1 MAVMIDIPGVG
12 QVEADNAASEATL
25 QAILKQL
32 GGQKGPG
39 QKGQNEA
46 AAAANKLSKAQGAA
60 ASNSSK
66 LGAFFGKA
74 AGAVAKFGAGVAFA
88 AKVAVDMSNAI
99 SANLAGF
106 SNLDNNVTSAASKVP
121 LLGKTFASA
130 AEATEKLV
138 NATQNATNS
147 GATFGGSVFE
157 MSNAASRAGMTI
169 NEYSNFVRKNGDAF
183 RLLGGDV
190 ETGRKRFDALSKD
203 MRKSGF
209 MRELNN
215 MGFTTVQVNES
226 MARYTTLLG
235 RTGKLQGMS
244 TKQLTKASADYM
256 KEIDLLAKAT
266 GRERSEIED
275 AQAQLLTD
283 GQYQA
288 KISGMTAEAADSFRN
303 TITGMPTKGLQD
315 IAKDII
321 TTGSATTKESQLF
334 ASTMPKSAQMMMEFA
349 KITEAGGTISMKQR
363 NELNN
368 LMSEEGKQNKQR
380 FRDVARYDA
389 EMAEHYMNLVEA
401 GNIQTDALYKGTDA
415 QNENAKATDG
425 QMSAMEAMRR
435 RINEISQTFTRLLA
449 STGIMDTMMGAF
461 ETIAAFSEKILF
473 PILEGLFAVI
483 MPVVDIISAVLNPAI
498 TILGWGF
505 TALGEVVNF
514 VTAPLRFMAKA
525 IGYVSDVMEPLANI
539 VGINLIGAFNS
550 TKDALEDTLRPPIDA
565 VSRVFGDTKDIA
577 NSLYDALAAVGGF
590 LLGGFKTALNWAMD
604 GLNWFGDTFEPII
617 TPIADL
623 FSKLSQKVHDL
634 RQGFIDFWNSFQS
647 VGDVMDEF
655 KYQLGQFSV
664 SFSELM
670 LDLKKWIDWVTIG
683 TSDEEEA
690 EQKARQEKID
700 LMKAE
705 QQLIRETLDKK
716 QAINRELNE
725 AEQEKIDAIR
735 LQERED
741 RDKELQSRLDAEF
754 EKLARAAE
762 GVAGKTDDA
771 AFNTGKLNDKLE
783 EELDVKQDLSN
794 AESTLKSFAKN
805 NESFLT
811 KPEGGRTFNPI
822 GQVSSAR
829 GVGDRGLVEAGY
841 EKNALDVAAEDA
853 LRQKKMD
860 NPDYVPGKS
869 EKEASASAALNTEAS
884 LQMQS
889 ETLKVQYRI
898 LDAIEEMN
906 MTRA

>member
-1 MAVMIDIPGVG
+1 MIDIPGVG

-39 QKGQNEA
+39 GKGQNEA

-169 NEYSNFVRKNGDAF
+169 NEYSNFVRKNGEAF

-235 RTGKLQGMS
+235 QTGKLQGMS

-303 TITGMPTKGLQD
+303 TITGMPSKGLQD

-401 GNIQTDALYKGTDA
+401 GKIQTDALYKGTDA

-483 MPVVDIISAVLNPAI
+483 MPVVDIITAVLNPAI

-525 IGYVSDVMEPLANI
+525 VGYVSEVMEPLANI
-539 VGINLIGAFNS
+539 VGIKLIGAFNS
-550 TKDALEDTLRPPIDA
+550 TKDALEDTLGPPIDA
-565 VSRVFGDTKDIA
+565 VARVFGDTKDIA

-590 LLGGFKTALNWAMD
+590 LLGGFKTALNWVTD

-617 TPIADL
+617 TPIADM
-623 FSKLSQKVHDL
+623 FSKLSQKVSDL

-683 TSDEEEA
+683 TSEEEEA
-690 EQKARQEKID
+690 EQKIKQENIE

-705 QQLIRETLDKK
+705 QQLLRETLDKK
-716 QAINRELNE
+716 QSISRELNK
-725 AEQEKIDAIR
+725 AEQDRIDAIK
-735 LQERED
+735 LKERED
-741 RDKELQSRLDAEF
+741 RDKELQSKLDAEF
-754 EKLARAAE
+754 KKLARAAE

-771 AFNTGKLNDKLE
+771 AFNTGKLNAKLE
-783 EELDVKQDLSN
+783 EELDAKQDLSN

-829 GVGDRGLVEAGY
+829 GVGDRGVVESGY

-869 EKEASASAALNTEAS
+869 EKEASTSTALNTEAS
-884 LQMQS
+884 LRMQS

>member
-1 MAVMIDIPGVG
+1 MIDIPGVG

-39 QKGQNEA
+39 QKSQNEA

-288 KISGMTAEAADSFRN
+288 KISGMTVEAADSFRN
-303 TITGMPTKGLQD
+303 TITGLTAISPELGN

-334 ASTMPKSAQMMMEFA
+334 ASTMPKSAKMMMEFA
-349 KITEAGGTISMKQR
+349 KITEAGGTISLKQR

-368 LMSEEGKQNKQR
+368 LMSQEGKQMQGR

-389 EMAEHYMNLVEA
+389 EMAQHYMNLVNA
-401 GNIQTDALYKGTDA
+401 GNIQTDALLKGTDA

-505 TALGEVVNF
+505 TALGEVVNI
-514 VTAPLRFMAKA
+514 VTAPLRLMAKA
-525 IGYVSDVMEPLANI
+525 AGYVSNVMEPLANI

-664 SFSELM
+664 GFSELM

-683 TSDEEEA
+683 TSDEEEV
-690 EQKARQEKID
+690 EQAIRQEKID

-705 QQLIRETLDKK
+705 QQLLRETLDKK
-716 QAINRELNE
+716 QAINRKINK
-725 AEQEKIDAIR
+725 AEQDKIDEIR
-735 LQERED
+735 LQERKD
-741 RDKELQSRLDAEF
+741 RDKELQSKLDAEF

-829 GVGDRGLVEAGY
+829 GVGDGPLVEAGY

-869 EKEASASAALNTEAS
+869 EKEASTSTALNTEAS

>member
-1 MAVMIDIPGVG
+1 MIDIPGVG

-169 NEYSNFVRKNGDAF
+169 NEYSNFVRKSGDAF

-190 ETGRKRFDALSKD
+190 ETGRKRFDSLSKE

-209 MRELNN
+209 MSELNT
-215 MGFTTVQVNES
+215 MGFTTLQVNES
-226 MARYTTLLG
+226 MARYTTILG

-266 GRERSEIED
+266 GQERSAIED
-275 AQAQLLTD
+275 KQAALLAD
-283 GQYQA
+283 GQFQA
-288 KISGMTAEAADSFRN
+288 KVSSMSAEAAAALTN
-303 TITGMPTKGLQD
+303 TITGLPGPLQD
-315 IAKDII
+315 VAKDII
-321 TTGSATTKESQLF
+321 ATGSATTKESQLF
-334 ASTMPKSAQMMMEFA
+334 ASTMPKSAAMMMEFA

-368 LMSEEGKQNKQR
+368 LMSQEGKQKKEQ
-380 FRDVARYDA
+380 FRNVARYDA
-389 EMAEHYMNLVEA
+389 EMAEHYMKLVEA
-401 GNIQTDALYKGTDA
+401 GNIQTDALYKGIDA

-461 ETIAAFSEKILF
+461 EMVAAFSEKVLF
-473 PILEGLFAVI
+473 PILKGLFAVI

-514 VTAPLRFMAKA
+514 VTAPLRLMAKA
-525 IGYVSDVMEPLANI
+525 IGYVSNVMEPLANI

-550 TKDALEDTLRPPIDA
+550 TKDALENTLGPPIDA

-617 TPIADL
+617 TPIANL

-634 RQGFIDFWNSFQS
+634 RQGFIDFWNDFRS

-655 KYQLGQFSV
+655 KYQLGQFGV

-670 LDLKKWIDWVTIG
+670 LDLKKWIDWVTLG
-683 TSDEEEA
+683 TNEEEEA
-690 EQKARQEKID
+690 EQKIKQENIE

-705 QQLIRETLDKK
+705 QQLLRETLDKK
-716 QAINRELNE
+716 QAINRDLNK
-725 AEQEKIDAIR
+725 AEQDKIDAIR

-783 EELDVKQDLSN
+783 EELDAKQDLSN

-829 GVGDRGLVEAGY
+829 GVGDRGLVESGY

-869 EKEASASAALNTEAS
+869 EKEASTSAALNTEAS

>member
-550 TKDALEDTLRPPIDA
+550 TKDALENTLGPPIDA

-716 QAINRELNE
+716 QAINRELNK

>member
-1 MAVMIDIPGVG
+1 MIDIPGVG